1 MDEWLESR
9 PDSPAAALARA
20 RIAALRGDRAGAV
33 TLMRQAFDQDLIGRM
48 YLHIDPDF
56 ESLRDFPPYQELLR
70 PKG

>member
-1 MDEWLESR
+1 M
-9 PDSPAAALARA
+9 
-20 RIAALRGDRAGAV
+20 
-33 TLMRQAFDQDLIGRM
+33 TLMRKAFDQDLIGRM